1 MVQLFRR
8 RQGTSIQ
15 TYKHANIVLLYKR
28 DIATQCLFAS
38 MYVCLQPISSIT
50 AGLIWLNFFC
60 QHPSWSQGGF
70 RPKKFWIW
78 DPVFQEIQKNKFG
91 WNFQVILTLTQ
102 ICFNTNKFL
111 YQVSSFLDPKSSF
124 FGKIWQNFAKN
135 RFNSISSCDI
145 SFFIF

>member
-1 MVQLFRR
+1 MF
-8 RQGTSIQ
+8 
-15 TYKHANIVLLYKR
+15 
-28 DIATQCLFAS
+28 
-38 MYVCLQPISSIT
+38 VCLHVCMFAAYLLQNSWT
-50 AGLIWLNFFC
+50 NLAKLFLLA
-60 QHPSWSQGGF
+60 PSWSQGGF

-78 DPVFQEIQKNKFG
+78 DPVFQEIQKNNFG
-91 WNFQVILTLTQ
+91 GNFQVILTLTQ

-135 RFNSISSCDI
+135 RFNSISCCDI